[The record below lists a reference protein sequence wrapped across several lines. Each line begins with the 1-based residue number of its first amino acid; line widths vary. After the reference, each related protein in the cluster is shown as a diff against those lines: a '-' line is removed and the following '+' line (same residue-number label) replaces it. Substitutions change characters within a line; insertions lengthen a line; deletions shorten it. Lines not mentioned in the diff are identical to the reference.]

1 MSSMLIFSDLDV
13 TNRQSRAVD
22 ISWRRLKFV
31 TTTEEEEERMTGSP
45 SYRETKNI
53 LKKKTKVMI

>member
-13 TNRQSRAVD
+13 TTGQSID
-22 ISWRRLKFV
+22 ISWRRLRCV
-31 TTTEEEEERMTGSP
+31 ITTEEEEERMTGSP

-53 LKKKTKVMI
+53 LKKRTKVMI